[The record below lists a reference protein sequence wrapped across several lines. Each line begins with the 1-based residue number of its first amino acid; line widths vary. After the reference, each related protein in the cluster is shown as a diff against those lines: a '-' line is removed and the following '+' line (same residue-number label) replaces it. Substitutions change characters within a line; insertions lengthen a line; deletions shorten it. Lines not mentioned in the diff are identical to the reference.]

1 MDNETMTNM
10 PTITEIEYH
19 PLVPFLPE
27 GARMLMLGSFP
38 PPRER
43 WCMDFFYPNPQNDMW
58 RIMGQVFF
66 GDKTYFE
73 EPRYEILRSEV
84 PGCEIHSFEVSR
96 CKIPRSEVLGD
107 GAHSPTNRKKGF
119 DYEAIVAFCRTQG
132 IAIFDTAQAVRRLQ
146 GNAADEHLEIVER
159 TDIAALLQQIPEC
172 HDLCC
177 TGGKAA
183 CTLADI
189 LHTATPKTGEYI
201 ETNFNDRSIRF
212 WRMPS
217 TSRAYPLSFDKKA
230 AAYQHMFDMLTAL
243 DE

>member
-1 MDNETMTNM
+1 MS
-10 PTITEIEYH
+10 TITEIEYH
-19 PLVPFLPE
+19 PLAPFLPA
-27 GARMLMLGSFP
+27 GARVLMLGSFP

-58 RIMGQVFF
+58 RIIGHVFF
-66 GDKTYFE
+66 GDKT
-73 EPRYEILRSEV
+73 
-84 PGCEIHSFEVSR
+84 HFEVS
-96 CKIPRSEVLGD
+96 CCAIPRLEAPRD
-107 GAHSPTNRKKGF
+107 GKQQTSQQTIQQTTQQTTQQAIQQAIRRSTGRKKGF
-119 DYEAIVAFCRTQG
+119 DYEAIVAFCGEQG

-183 CTLADI
+183 NTLADI
-189 LHTATPKTGEYI
+189 LHTATPQTGEYI
-201 ETNFNDRSIRF
+201 DTVFNDRSIRF

>member
-1 MDNETMTNM
+1 MFTV
-10 PTITEIEYH
+10 TEIEYH
-19 PLVPFLPE
+19 PLSPFLPE
-27 GARMLMLGSFP
+27 RAKVLMLGSFP

-58 RIMGQVFF
+58 RIMGHVFF
-66 GDKTYFE
+66 GDKTHF
-73 EPRYEILRSEV
+73 EV
-84 PGCEIHSFEVSR
+84 PYSEIHG
-96 CKIPRSEVLGD
+96 CKIHSCE
-107 GAHSPTNRKKGF
+107 AHSSTKRKKGF

-183 CTLADI
+183 NTLADM
-189 LHTATPKTGEYI
+189 LHTATPKAGEYI
-201 ETNFNDRSIRF
+201 DTVFNDRSIRF

>member
-1 MDNETMTNM
+1 MFTV
-10 PTITEIEYH
+10 TEIEYH
-19 PLVPFLPE
+19 PLSPFLPE
-27 GARMLMLGSFP
+27 RAKVLMLGSFP

-58 RIMGQVFF
+58 RIMGHVFF
-66 GDKTYFE
+66 GDKTHF
-73 EPRYEILRSEV
+73 EV
-84 PGCEIHSFEVSR
+84 PYSEIHG
-96 CKIPRSEVLGD
+96 CKIHSCE
-107 GAHSPTNRKKGF
+107 AHSSTKRKKGF

-183 CTLADI
+183 NTLADM
-189 LHTATPKTGEYI
+189 LHTATPKAGEYI
-201 ETNFNDRSIRF
+201 DTVFNDRSIRF

-230 AAYQHMFDMLTAL
+230 AAYQRMFDMLSPL
-243 DE
+243 S

>member
-1 MDNETMTNM
+1 MS
-10 PTITEIEYH
+10 TITEIEYH
-19 PLVPFLPE
+19 PLAPFLPA
-27 GARMLMLGSFP
+27 GARVLMLGSFP

-58 RIMGQVFF
+58 HIMGQVFF
-66 GDKTYFE
+66 GDKTHFE
-73 EPRYEILRSEV
+73 VPRCEILRSEV
-84 PGCEIHSFEVSR
+84 HGCEIHSFEVSR
-96 CKIPRSEVLGD
+96 CKIPNSEVLGD
-107 GAHSPTNRKKGF
+107 GIHKPTNHKKGF
-119 DYEAIVAFCRTQG
+119 DYEGIVTFCRTQG
-132 IAIFDTAQAVRRLQ
+132 IAIFDTAQAVRRLR

-183 CTLADI
+183 NTLADI

-201 ETNFNDRSIRF
+201 DTVFNDHPIRF

>member
-1 MDNETMTNM
+1 
-10 PTITEIEYH
+10 
-19 PLVPFLPE
+19 
-27 GARMLMLGSFP
+27 MLGSFP

-43 WCMDFFYPNPQNDMW
+43 WCLDFFYPNPQNDMW

-66 GDKTYFE
+66 GDKTHFE
-73 EPRYEILRSEV
+73 VPYSEIHGCKIHGCEIARSEV
-84 PGCEIHSFEVSR
+84 PRDGIH
-96 CKIPRSEVLGD
+96 K
-107 GAHSPTNRKKGF
+107 PTNRKKGF
-119 DYEAIVAFCRTQG
+119 DYEAIVAFCRVQG

-159 TDIAALLQQIPEC
+159 TDIVALLQQIPLC

-183 CTLADI
+183 STLADI
-189 LHTATPKTGEYI
+189 LHTATPQTGEYI
-201 ETNFNDRSIRF
+201 ETVFNDRPIRF

-230 AAYQHMFDMLTAL
+230 AAYRRMFDMLPARP
-243 DE
+243 

>member
-1 MDNETMTNM
+1 MSA
-10 PTITEIEYH
+10 ITEIERH
-19 PLVPFLPE
+19 PLSPFLPE
-27 GARMLMLGSFP
+27 GARVLMLGSFP

-66 GDKTYFE
+66 GDKTHF
-73 EPRYEILRSEV
+73 EV
-84 PGCEIHSFEVSR
+84 PYSEIHGCE
-96 CKIPRSEVLGD
+96 
-107 GAHSPTNRKKGF
+107 AHSSTMRKKGF
-119 DYEAIVAFCRTQG
+119 DYEGIVAFCRAQG

-183 CTLADI
+183 NTLADI
-189 LHTATPKTGEYI
+189 LHTATPQTGEYI
-201 ETNFNDRSIRF
+201 ETVFNDRPIRF

-230 AAYQHMFDMLTAL
+230 AAYRHMFDMLPSHP
-243 DE
+243 

>member
-1 MDNETMTNM
+1 MSA
-10 PTITEIEYH
+10 ITEIERH
-19 PLVPFLPE
+19 PLSPFLPE
-27 GARMLMLGSFP
+27 GARVLMLGSFP

-66 GDKTYFE
+66 DDKT
-73 EPRYEILRSEV
+73 
-84 PGCEIHSFEVSR
+84 HFEVSR
-96 CKIPRSEVLGD
+96 CEIPRSIVPCDEQQK
-107 GAHSPTNRKKGF
+107 PKQRKKGF
-119 DYEAIVAFCRTQG
+119 DYKAIVTFCRAQG

-183 CTLADI
+183 NTLADI
-189 LHTATPKTGEYI
+189 LHTATPQTGEYL
-201 ETNFNDRSIRF
+201 ETVFNGRSVRF

>member
-1 MDNETMTNM
+1 MS
-10 PTITEIEYH
+10 TITEIEYH
-19 PLVPFLPE
+19 PLAPFLPA
-27 GARMLMLGSFP
+27 GARVLMLGSFP

-66 GDKTYFE
+66 GDKTHFE
-73 EPRYEILRSEV
+73 VPYSEIHGCKIHGCEIARSEV
-84 PGCEIHSFEVSR
+84 PR
-96 CKIPRSEVLGD
+96 D
-107 GAHSPTNRKKGF
+107 GTHKPTNRKKGF
-119 DYEAIVAFCRTQG
+119 DYEAIVTFCRAQG

-159 TDIAALLQQIPEC
+159 TDIVALLQQIPLC

-183 CTLADI
+183 STLADI
-189 LHTATPKTGEYI
+189 LHTATPQTGEYI
-201 ETNFNDRSIRF
+201 ETVFNDRPIRF

-230 AAYQHMFDMLTAL
+230 AAYRHMFDMLPTHP
-243 DE
+243 

>member
-1 MDNETMTNM
+1 MFTV
-10 PTITEIEYH
+10 TEIEYH
-19 PLVPFLPE
+19 PLSPFLPE
-27 GARMLMLGSFP
+27 GARVLMLGSFP

-66 GDKTYFE
+66 GDKTHFE
-73 EPRYEILRSEV
+73 VPYSEIHGCKIHGCEIARSEV
-84 PGCEIHSFEVSR
+84 PRDGIH
-96 CKIPRSEVLGD
+96 KPK
-107 GAHSPTNRKKGF
+107 NRKEGF
-119 DYEAIVAFCRTQG
+119 DYEAIVAFCQEQG
-132 IAIFDTAQAVRRLQ
+132 IAIFDTAQAVRRLH
-146 GNAADEHLEIVER
+146 GNASDEHLEIVER
-159 TDIAALLQQIPEC
+159 TDIVALLQQIPLC

-183 CTLADI
+183 NTLADI
-189 LHTATPKTGEYI
+189 LHTATPQTGEYI
-201 ETNFNDRSIRF
+201 ETVFNDRPIRF

-230 AAYQHMFDMLTAL
+230 ATYQHMFDMLTAL

>member
-1 MDNETMTNM
+1 MSAVA
-10 PTITEIEYH
+10 EIEHHSSIESSRLIEHH
-19 PLVPFLPE
+19 PLAPFLPE
-27 GARMLMLGSFP
+27 GAKVLMLGSFP
-38 PPRER
+38 PLRER

-66 GDKTYFE
+66 GDKTHF
-73 EPRYEILRSEV
+73 EILCN
-84 PGCEIHSFEVSR
+84 GMHSHR
-96 CKIPRSEVLGD
+96 NC
-107 GAHSPTNRKKGF
+107 KKGF
-119 DYEAIVAFCRTQG
+119 DYEAIVAFCGEQG

-159 TDIAALLQQIPEC
+159 TDIAALLQHIPEC

-183 CTLADI
+183 NTLADM

-201 ETNFNDRSIRF
+201 ETVFNDRPIRF

-230 AAYQHMFDMLTAL
+230 AAYQRMFDMLSPL
-243 DE
+243 S

>member
-1 MDNETMTNM
+1 MSAI
-10 PTITEIEYH
+10 PKIERH
-19 PLVPFLPE
+19 PLEPFLPE
-27 GARMLMLGSFP
+27 GAKVLMLGSFP

-66 GDKTYFE
+66 GDKMHFE
-73 EPRYEILRSEV
+73 LQRDKT
-84 PGCEIHSFEVSR
+84 HFEVS
-96 CKIPRSEVLGD
+96 CCEIPRSEILGD
-107 GAHSPTNRKKGF
+107 GIHKPKSRKKGF
-119 DYEAIVAFCRTQG
+119 DYAAIVAFCQEQG

-172 HDLCC
+172 HDICC

-183 CTLADI
+183 NTLADI
-189 LHTATPKTGEYI
+189 LHTTTPPVGGYVDTCFAGQI
-201 ETNFNDRSIRF
+201 DSRLVGHSIRF

-217 TSRAYPLSFDKKA
+217 TSRAYPLSFDKKV
-230 AAYQHMFDMLTAL
+230 AAYQHMFAMLPAHP
-243 DE
+243 